1 MSNRAVNRK
10 SAAACIFL
18 ALSGCASPGPACPPV
33 VAYTPAEQQQAAA
46 ELRAK
51 NVLAVLAEYERLLA
65 KPEGACEAGDQQACR
80 LKLALLEAR
89 NEEVAKMIADYG
101 TMRDRV
107 RSVCK

>member
-1 MSNRAVNRK
+1 MSSLTVNRK

-46 ELRAK
+46 ELRAPP
-51 NVLAVLAEYERLLA
+51 A
-65 KPEGACEAGDQQACR
+65 KPMLGR
-80 LKLALLEAR
+80 M
-89 NEEVAKMIADYG
+89 VADYG